1 MNLKKILRSFIFNA
15 GALWLAAF
23 LFEGVEFS
31 GDYRTVLS
39 AGLALTLANLL
50 IRPIVKLLLLPINL
64 LTLGA
69 FRWLANVAALYLTTV
84 IVPQF
89 SISGVSFAGYS
100 NHGFVIPT
108 FATGPFWGYVFI
120 SFFVSLVVSFI
131 YWLIK

>member
-1 MNLKKILRSFIFNA
+1 MNLKKYLRSFVFNT
-15 GALWLAAF
+15 GSLWLAAF
-23 LFEGVEFS
+23 LFEGVNFA

-39 AGLALTLANLL
+39 AGLALTLANL
-50 IRPIVKLLLLPINL
+50 IVRPLVKLLLLPINL

-100 NHGFVIPT
+100 SHGFVVPA
-108 FATGPFWGYVFI
+108 FSTGAFWGFVFVSFFI
-120 SFFVSLVVSFI
+120 SFIVSLI